1 MCTYGSRQ
9 NKTSQCSLR
18 STRKAEIVGGFSDHL
33 EYLQSE
39 LEMGTKP
46 NDKRVPPAR
55 LFLPCSHA
63 GTTEVMPS
71 RGHRG
76 SPWPVIPF
84 SCACKETQP
93 NPSRNTALSDQINA
107 RRSWQRHRRPA
118 FTNRNGSLEIC
129 QQGLFQQQLMGS
141 PALPASCLKGL
152 RGVGVSRHSQPC
164 SNSSCCPRR
173 DGRWAWEWGSPAIWD
188 CATRKGKSGRKVG
201 EKIGWAVR
209 LEWWWRE
216 KGRGPPCR
224 LRAQGLPWGALSEG
238 PSEVPSRVATPGC
251 FVQKPC

>member
-1 MCTYGSRQ
+1 MSSCPGTEAPGTVNTVIKLHLSKGAQGTNSPSRLLSHQNGSLLMCTYGSRQ

-18 STRKAEIVGGFSDHL
+18 STRKAEIVGGFSYHL

-107 RRSWQRHRRPA
+107 RRSWQRHRRPPPPCLHKQEREFGNLSA
-118 FTNRNGSLEIC
+118 GFVPTAADGEPCFAC
-129 QQGLFQQQLMGS
+129 QLPRGPTWGRGEPTLPALQQQLLLPQEGWEMG
-141 PALPASCLKGL
+141 LGMGFSCNLGL
-152 RGVGVSRHSQPC
+152 CNKEREI
-164 SNSSCCPRR
+164 
-173 DGRWAWEWGSPAIWD
+173 WE
-188 CATRKGKSGRKVG
+188 
-201 EKIGWAVR
+201 
-209 LEWWWRE
+209 
-216 KGRGPPCR
+216 
-224 LRAQGLPWGALSEG
+224 EG
-238 PSEVPSRVATPGC
+238 G
-251 FVQKPC
+251 